1 MVPVGILGC
10 CRCPENRQSSILDLF
25 FSLFCTCAF
34 VPVHPVVESSTS
46 RLFRTNKR
54 HQTTNDN
61 AASLNVFFMYTVWME
76 SLNVGEKHVIQMLGY
91 IPFPKKIKYMIHSH
105 LSLVGCCKI
114 ILKMN
119 FKKCIKSQ
127 NELTFKQSV

>member
-10 CRCPENRQSSILDLF
+10 CSCPENRQSSILDLF

-46 RLFRTNKR
+46 RLFRTNK
-54 HQTTNDN
+54 HPQTTNDN
-61 AASLNVFFMYTVWME
+61 AASLNVFFYVYCMD
-76 SLNVGEKHVIQMLGY
+76 GELKCGRKHVIQILGY
-91 IPFPKKIKYMIHSH
+91 IPFPKKIKYMIHSL

-119 FKKCIKSQ
+119 FKKCIESQ